1 MAGLTSRTLLVAFI
15 STDDHRRAYEL
26 DLLNEV
32 QQKELGLCVVYC
44 GSNLPREIN
53 DSDGRVSVEYGV
65 SSLLG
70 DDDLVAIDVLIGQ
83 LLGFFRCL
91 HERLKPDAPSETGVI
106 DRVVPSFPTY
116 LP

>member
-1 MAGLTSRTLLVAFI
+1 MITLKSYSPPEPNTFPLTLTILHSDSRLSI
-15 STDDHRRAYEL
+15 
-26 DLLNEV
+26 
-32 QQKELGLCVVYC
+32 
-44 GSNLPREIN
+44 
-53 DSDGRVSVEYGV
+53 EYGV

-70 DDDLVAIDVLIGQ
+70 DDDLVAIDVLVGQ

-116 LP
+116 SP